1 MSADNQP
8 ATQTEEGMDTDSDNH
23 NSVAT
28 EGSENITVSS
38 RAINPGELT
47 ITCMYIR
54 YATEYILYRSVVL

>member
-38 RAINPGELT
+38 RAINPGEWT
-47 ITCMYIR
+47 ISCIETSDMPLNTFSIG
-54 YATEYILYRSVVL
+54 L